1 MIYYDFI
8 TIILFFIIFIL
19 ILKFKDYRIDNFYSL
34 DVLNTS
40 NTFNISDCENNQN
53 DSLDCNILR
62 IMSDRRVNNHILNL
76 LKQSTNENDRK
87 NMVEQNKQIDEFIK
101 KTEENKETIDKILFK
116 LRKID
121 NHTDQ
126 KMSSYI
132 EEKIKRD
139 NNLIELTDL
148 LQPTESRKFLLSND
162 EFEDKNTLIKNKLA
176 KYYDIAKNIN
186 KKETNKNEK
195 ILILKNF
202 GNNKELNLID
212 VNQSL
217 KMYNESKNLDS
228 KIYQL
233 FLNDNCVNF
242 SDKNTYKLE
251 NCIEDEGFFYT
262 VNKILDFGGYNE
274 FIKYSK
280 SSKDFHE
287 VDKNSKNIIYPF
299 YIICP
304 LKNYSLCL
312 TYSDDKVS
320 FQDIRNNS
328 NQRFK
333 KVLNSNYCSYD

>member
-121 NHTDQ
+121 NQTDQ

-139 NNLIELTDL
+139 NNLIELTDNL
-148 LQPTESRKFLLSND
+148 LQPT
-162 EFEDKNTLIKNKLA
+162 
-176 KYYDIAKNIN
+176 
-186 KKETNKNEK
+186 
-195 ILILKNF
+195 
-202 GNNKELNLID
+202 
-212 VNQSL
+212 
-217 KMYNESKNLDS
+217 
-228 KIYQL
+228 
-233 FLNDNCVNF
+233 
-242 SDKNTYKLE
+242 
-251 NCIEDEGFFYT
+251 
-262 VNKILDFGGYNE
+262 
-274 FIKYSK
+274 
-280 SSKDFHE
+280 
-287 VDKNSKNIIYPF
+287 
-299 YIICP
+299 
-304 LKNYSLCL
+304 
-312 TYSDDKVS
+312 
-320 FQDIRNNS
+320 
-328 NQRFK
+328 
-333 KVLNSNYCSYD
+333 

>member
-19 ILKFKDYRIDNFYSL
+19 ILKFKDYRIDNFY
-34 DVLNTS
+34 TS

-76 LKQSTNENDRK
+76 LKQSTIENNRT
-87 NMVEQNKQIDEFIK
+87 NMVEQNTQIDKFIK
-101 KTEENKETIDKILFK
+101 KTEENKEKIDKILFK

-121 NHTDQ
+121 SQTDQ

-139 NNLIELTDL
+139 NNLIELTDNL
-148 LQPTESRKFLLSND
+148 LQPTESKKFLLSND
-162 EFEDKNTLIKNKLA
+162 EFEEKNTLIKNKLA

-186 KKETNKNEK
+186 KKATNKNDK

-217 KMYNESKNLDS
+217 KMYNEYKNLDS

-251 NCIEDEGFFYT
+251 LENCKEDEGFFYT
-262 VNKILDFGGYNE
+262 VNKIEDFNVYNK